1 MSRTQ
6 KKISKKEIK
15 TYKKYRKSSKN
26 ERKTYK
32 KYGKTYKKGGNK
44 FTKGKKKED
53 KRHHPYKKNPTSNT
67 HIKSNLGSDTRN
79 ELVQSFRK
87 NNMDNYKKI
96 VFKIRDDP
104 ITRKEFF
111 NHINR
116 KIDTFSPNTIKAL
129 KQAYIWLQEDAVPE
143 TMSNASNWKLIV
155 ENNN

>member
-1 MSRTQ
+1 MSRTH
-6 KKISKKEIK
+6 KKSSKKERKTYKK

-26 ERKTYK
+26 ERKTS
-32 KYGKTYKKGGNK
+32 KKGGNK
-44 FTKGKKKED
+44 FTKGNKKED

-67 HIKSNLGSDTRN
+67 YIKSSLGSDTRN

-116 KIDTFSPNTIKAL
+116 KIDTFSSNTIKAL
-129 KQAYIWLQEDAVPE
+129 KQAYTKAELHKDS
-143 TMSNASNWKLIV
+143 MSTKGTIA
-155 ENNN
+155 